1 MKVELV
7 RSNTLTN
14 GIKEISNQFGPT
26 ALILRNIEADGEEF
40 LFIAHENSAEQ
51 TAAATE
57 TKQTDPERKLHSINP
72 PQASKEDIESVKR
85 ALKALPNSLNFSN
98 PKKESQT
105 DINSKLPSNNNRTG
119 TSERFHTFLDNAP
132 ISQHVAGL
140 LRSFI
145 HQPDGMDELF
155 AQLQTGIME
164 NLPEPCDINFNS
176 KIHVLTGGYGAGK
189 TSVALKMASQ
199 LSKVSDHKVS
209 VVSFGNNT
217 SGDLAKLKTVGKSL
231 DVPVFCAR
239 DRSELAKLLYIKQ
252 PEDIYIIDLELNS
265 AAEIIPLTRDINA
278 NSQAHLVIPT
288 DTSFESF
295 WATCTLD
302 KWDSIILTRLDL
314 PLAPWV
320 ALEALSKFQ
329 IPLSIG
335 SASKNIESNLVR
347 VSKDNIVNRLRDH
360 IRNHL
365 ISDIKTL
372 SDREPPKVNA
382 LH

>member
-51 TAAATE
+51 TIATTE

-72 PQASKEDIESVKR
+72 PQASKEDIESVKQ

-105 DINSKLPSNNNRTG
+105 DINSKLPLNNNRTG

-176 KIHVLTGGYGAGK
+176 KIHVLTGGHGAGK

-252 PEDIYIIDLELNS
+252 PEDIYVIDLELS
-265 AAEIIPLTRDINA
+265 FAAEIVPLARDINA

-295 WATCTLD
+295 WATCMLD

>member
-51 TAAATE
+51 TIVTTE

-72 PQASKEDIESVKR
+72 PQASKEDIESVKQ

-105 DINSKLPSNNNRTG
+105 DINSKLPLNINRTG

-176 KIHVLTGGYGAGK
+176 KIHVLTGGHGAGK

-199 LSKVSDHKVS
+199 LSKVSDHKVC

-252 PEDIYIIDLELNS
+252 PEDIYVIDLELS
-265 AAEIIPLTRDINA
+265 FAAEIVPLARDINA

-295 WATCTLD
+295 WATCMLD

>member
-51 TAAATE
+51 TIATTE

-72 PQASKEDIESVKR
+72 PQASKEDIESVKQ

-105 DINSKLPSNNNRTG
+105 VINSKLPLNNNRTG

-176 KIHVLTGGYGAGK
+176 KIHVLTGGHGAGK

-252 PEDIYIIDLELNS
+252 PEDIYVIDLELS
-265 AAEIIPLTRDINA
+265 FAAEIVPLARDINA

-295 WATCTLD
+295 WATCMLD

>member
-51 TAAATE
+51 TIATTE

-72 PQASKEDIESVKR
+72 PQASKEDIESVKQ

-105 DINSKLPSNNNRTG
+105 DINSKLTSNNNRTG

-145 HQPDGMDELF
+145 HQPDGIDELF

-176 KIHVLTGGYGAGK
+176 KIHVLTGGHGAGK

-199 LSKVSDHKVS
+199 LSKVTDHKVS
-209 VVSFGNNT
+209 VVSFGNNS
-217 SGDLAKLKTVGKSL
+217 SGDLAKLKTVAKSL

-252 PEDIYIIDLELNS
+252 PEDIYVIDLELS
-265 AAEIIPLTRDINA
+265 FAAEIVPLARDINA

-295 WATCTLD
+295 WATCMLD

-347 VSKDNIVNRLRDH
+347 VSKDNIVSRLRDH

>member
-51 TAAATE
+51 TIATTE

-72 PQASKEDIESVKR
+72 PQASKEDIESVKQ

-119 TSERFHTFLDNAP
+119 TSERFHTLLDNAP

-176 KIHVLTGGYGAGK
+176 KIHVLTGGHGAGK

-199 LSKVSDHKVS
+199 LSKVSEHKVS

-252 PEDIYIIDLELNS
+252 PEDIYVIDLELS
-265 AAEIIPLTRDINA
+265 FAAEIVPLARDINA

-295 WATCTLD
+295 WATCMLD

>member
-1 MKVELV
+1 MKQTDVE
-7 RSNTLTN
+7 
-14 GIKEISNQFGPT
+14 Q
-26 ALILRNIEADGEEF
+26 
-40 LFIAHENSAEQ
+40 
-51 TAAATE
+51 TE

-72 PQASKEDIESVKR
+72 PQASKDEIESVR
-85 ALKALPNSLNFSN
+85 QALKALPNSLNFSN
-98 PKKESQT
+98 PKEESQT

-176 KIHVLTGGYGAGK
+176 KIHILTGGHGAGK

-199 LSKVSDHKVS
+199 LSKVTDHKVC

-252 PEDIYIIDLELNS
+252 PEDIYVIDLELS
-265 AAEIIPLTRDINA
+265 FAAEIVPLARDINA

-295 WATCTLD
+295 WATCMLD

-347 VSKDNIVNRLRDH
+347 VSKDNIVSRLRDH

-365 ISDIKTL
+365 VSDIKTL

>member
-51 TAAATE
+51 TIATTE
-57 TKQTDPERKLHSINP
+57 TQQTDPERKLHSINP
-72 PQASKEDIESVKR
+72 PQASKEDIESVKQ
-85 ALKALPNSLNFSN
+85 ALKALPNSLSFSN

-105 DINSKLPSNNNRTG
+105 DINSKLPLNNNRTG
-119 TSERFHTFLDNAP
+119 TSKKFHTFLDNAP

-176 KIHVLTGGYGAGK
+176 KIHVLTGGHGAGK

-199 LSKVSDHKVS
+199 LSKVSDHKVC

-217 SGDLAKLKTVGKSL
+217 SGDLAMLKTVGKSL

-252 PEDIYIIDLELNS
+252 PEDIYVIDLELS
-265 AAEIIPLTRDINA
+265 FAAEIVPLARDINA
-278 NSQAHLVIPT
+278 NSQAHLVVPT

-295 WATCTLD
+295 WATCMLD

-335 SASKNIESNLVR
+335 SASRNIESNLVR

>member
-51 TAAATE
+51 TIARTE

-72 PQASKEDIESVKR
+72 PQASKEDIESVKQ

-105 DINSKLPSNNNRTG
+105 VINSKLPLNDNRTG

-176 KIHVLTGGYGAGK
+176 KIHVLTGGHGAGK

-199 LSKVSDHKVS
+199 LSKVSEHKVS

-252 PEDIYIIDLELNS
+252 PEDIYVIDLELS
-265 AAEIIPLTRDINA
+265 FATEIVPLARDINA

-295 WATCTLD
+295 WATCMLD

-372 SDREPPKVNA
+372 SDREPPRVNA

>member
-51 TAAATE
+51 TIATTE
-57 TKQTDPERKLHSINP
+57 TQQTDPERKLHSINP
-72 PQASKEDIESVKR
+72 PQASKEDIESVKQ

-105 DINSKLPSNNNRTG
+105 DINSKLSLHNRTG

-176 KIHVLTGGYGAGK
+176 KIHVLTGGHGAGK

-199 LSKVSDHKVS
+199 LSKVSDHKVC

-217 SGDLAKLKTVGKSL
+217 SGDLAMLKTVGKSL

-252 PEDIYIIDLELNS
+252 PEDIYVIDLELS
-265 AAEIIPLTRDINA
+265 FAAEIVPLARDINA

-295 WATCTLD
+295 WATCMLD

>member
-51 TAAATE
+51 TIATTE

-72 PQASKEDIESVKR
+72 PQASKEDIESVKQ

-119 TSERFHTFLDNAP
+119 TSEKFHTFLDNAP

-164 NLPEPCDINFNS
+164 NLPKPCDINFNS
-176 KIHVLTGGYGAGK
+176 KIHVLTGGHGAGK

-199 LSKVSDHKVS
+199 LSKVTDHKVC

-252 PEDIYIIDLELNS
+252 PEDIYVIDLELS
-265 AAEIIPLTRDINA
+265 FAAEIVPLARDINA
-278 NSQAHLVIPT
+278 NSQAHLVIPS

-295 WATCTLD
+295 WATCMLD

>member
-51 TAAATE
+51 TIATTE

-72 PQASKEDIESVKR
+72 PQASKEDIESVR
-85 ALKALPNSLNFSN
+85 QALKALPNSLNFSN

-176 KIHVLTGGYGAGK
+176 KIHVLTGGHGAGK

-199 LSKVSDHKVS
+199 LSKVSDHKVC

-252 PEDIYIIDLELNS
+252 PEDIYVIDLELS
-265 AAEIIPLTRDINA
+265 FAAEIVPLARDINA

-295 WATCTLD
+295 WATCMLD

>member
-51 TAAATE
+51 TVATTE

-72 PQASKEDIESVKR
+72 PQASKEDIESVKQ

-98 PKKESQT
+98 PEKESQT
-105 DINSKLPSNNNRTG
+105 VINSKLPLNDNRTG

-145 HQPDGMDELF
+145 HQPDGMDELV

-176 KIHVLTGGYGAGK
+176 KIHVLTGGHGAGK

-199 LSKVSDHKVS
+199 LSKVSDHKVC

-252 PEDIYIIDLELNS
+252 PEDIYVIDLELS
-265 AAEIIPLTRDINA
+265 FAAEIVPLARDINA

-295 WATCTLD
+295 WATCMLD

>member
-51 TAAATE
+51 TTAATE

-72 PQASKEDIESVKR
+72 PQASKEDIESVR
-85 ALKALPNSLNFSN
+85 QALKALPNSLNFSN

-105 DINSKLPSNNNRTG
+105 DINSKLPLNNNRTG

-176 KIHVLTGGYGAGK
+176 KIHVLTGGHGAGK

-199 LSKVSDHKVS
+199 LSKVSEHKVC

-217 SGDLAKLKTVGKSL
+217 SGDLAMLKTVGKSL
-231 DVPVFCAR
+231 DVPLFCAR

-252 PEDIYIIDLELNS
+252 AEDIYVIDLELS
-265 AAEIIPLTRDINA
+265 FAAEIVPLARDINA
-278 NSQAHLVIPT
+278 NSQAHLVVPT

-295 WATCTLD
+295 WATCMLD

>member
-51 TAAATE
+51 TIATTE

-72 PQASKEDIESVKR
+72 PQASKEDIESVKQ

-105 DINSKLPSNNNRTG
+105 VINSKLPLNDNRTG

-176 KIHVLTGGYGAGK
+176 KIHVLTGGHGAGK

-252 PEDIYIIDLELNS
+252 PEDIYVIDLELS
-265 AAEIIPLTRDINA
+265 FAAEIVPLARDINA

-295 WATCTLD
+295 WATCMLD

>member
-51 TAAATE
+51 TIATTE

-72 PQASKEDIESVKR
+72 PQASKEDIESVR
-85 ALKALPNSLNFSN
+85 QALKALPNSLNFSN
-98 PKKESQT
+98 PKEESQT

-119 TSERFHTFLDNAP
+119 TTEKFHTLLDNAP

-164 NLPEPCDINFNS
+164 NLPKPCDINFNS
-176 KIHVLTGGYGAGK
+176 KIHVLTGGHGAGK

-199 LSKVSDHKVS
+199 LSKVSDHKVC

-252 PEDIYIIDLELNS
+252 PEDIYVIDLELS
-265 AAEIIPLTRDINA
+265 FAAEIVPLARDINA

-295 WATCTLD
+295 WATCMLD

>member
-51 TAAATE
+51 TIATTE

-72 PQASKEDIESVKR
+72 PQASKDDIESVR
-85 ALKALPNSLNFSN
+85 QALKALPNSLNFSN
-98 PKKESQT
+98 PKEESQT

-119 TSERFHTFLDNAP
+119 TSEKFHTFLDNAP

-164 NLPEPCDINFNS
+164 NLPGPCDINFNS
-176 KIHVLTGGYGAGK
+176 KIHVLTGGHGAGK

-199 LSKVSDHKVS
+199 LSKVSDHKVC

-252 PEDIYIIDLELNS
+252 PEDIYVIDLELS
-265 AAEIIPLTRDINA
+265 FAAEIVPLVRDINA

-295 WATCTLD
+295 WATCMLD

-347 VSKDNIVNRLRDH
+347 VSKDNIVSRLRDH

-365 ISDIKTL
+365 VSDIKTL

>member
-51 TAAATE
+51 TIATTE

-72 PQASKEDIESVKR
+72 PQASKEDIESVKQ

-105 DINSKLPSNNNRTG
+105 VINSKLPLNNNRTE

-145 HQPDGMDELF
+145 HQPDGIDELF

-176 KIHVLTGGYGAGK
+176 KIHVLTGGHGAGK

-199 LSKVSDHKVS
+199 LSKVSEHKVC

-252 PEDIYIIDLELNS
+252 PEDIYVIDLELS
-265 AAEIIPLTRDINA
+265 FAAEIVPLARAINA
-278 NSQAHLVIPT
+278 NSQAHLVIPA

-295 WATCTLD
+295 WATCMLD

-335 SASKNIESNLVR
+335 SASESIESNLVR

>member
-51 TAAATE
+51 TIATTE

-72 PQASKEDIESVKR
+72 PQASKEDIESVKQ

-119 TSERFHTFLDNAP
+119 ISERFHTFLDNAP

-176 KIHVLTGGYGAGK
+176 KIHVLTGGHGAGK

-199 LSKVSDHKVS
+199 LSKVSDHKVC

-252 PEDIYIIDLELNS
+252 PEDIYVIDLELS
-265 AAEIIPLTRDINA
+265 FAAEIVPLARDINA

-295 WATCTLD
+295 WATCMLD

-365 ISDIKTL
+365 ISDIKAL

>member
-51 TAAATE
+51 TIATTE

-72 PQASKEDIESVKR
+72 PQASKEDIESVKQ
-85 ALKALPNSLNFSN
+85 ALRALPNSLNFAN

-176 KIHVLTGGYGAGK
+176 KIHVLTGGHGAGK

-199 LSKVSDHKVS
+199 LSKVSDHKVC

-252 PEDIYIIDLELNS
+252 PEDIYLIDLELS
-265 AAEIIPLTRDINA
+265 FAAEIVPLARDINA

-295 WATCTLD
+295 WATCMLD

>member
-51 TAAATE
+51 TIATTE

-72 PQASKEDIESVKR
+72 PQASKEDIESVKQ
-85 ALKALPNSLNFSN
+85 ALRALPNSLNFAN

-119 TSERFHTFLDNAP
+119 ASERFHTFLDNAP

-176 KIHVLTGGYGAGK
+176 KIHVLTGGHGAGK

-252 PEDIYIIDLELNS
+252 PEDIYVIDLELS
-265 AAEIIPLTRDINA
+265 FAAEIVPLARDINA

-295 WATCTLD
+295 WATCMLD

-335 SASKNIESNLVR
+335 SASRNIESNLVR

>member
-51 TAAATE
+51 TIATTE

-72 PQASKEDIESVKR
+72 PRASSEDIESVKQ

-105 DINSKLPSNNNRTG
+105 DINSKLPLNINRTG

-176 KIHVLTGGYGAGK
+176 KIHVLTGGHGAGK

-199 LSKVSDHKVS
+199 LSKVSDHKVC

-217 SGDLAKLKTVGKSL
+217 SGDLAMLKTVGKSL

-252 PEDIYIIDLELNS
+252 PEDIYVIDLELS
-265 AAEIIPLTRDINA
+265 FAAEIVPLARDINA

-295 WATCTLD
+295 WATCMLD

>member
-51 TAAATE
+51 TIVTTE

-72 PQASKEDIESVKR
+72 PRASSEDIESVKQ
-85 ALKALPNSLNFSN
+85 ALKALPNSLNFCN
-98 PKKESQT
+98 TKKESQT
-105 DINSKLPSNNNRTG
+105 DINSKLPLNNNRTG

-176 KIHVLTGGYGAGK
+176 KIHVLTGGHGAGK

-199 LSKVSDHKVS
+199 LTKVSDHKVC

-252 PEDIYIIDLELNS
+252 PEDIYVIDLELS
-265 AAEIIPLTRDINA
+265 FAAEIVPLARDINA

-295 WATCTLD
+295 WATCMLD

>member
-51 TAAATE
+51 TIATTE

-72 PQASKEDIESVKR
+72 PQASKEDIESVKQ

-176 KIHVLTGGYGAGK
+176 KIHVLTGGHGAGK

-199 LSKVSDHKVS
+199 LSKVSDHKVC

-252 PEDIYIIDLELNS
+252 PEDIYVIDLELS
-265 AAEIIPLTRDINA
+265 FAAEIVPLARDINA

-295 WATCTLD
+295 WATCMLD

>member
-51 TAAATE
+51 TIATTE

-72 PQASKEDIESVKR
+72 PQASKEDIESVKQ

-105 DINSKLPSNNNRTG
+105 VINSKLPLNDNRTG

-176 KIHVLTGGYGAGK
+176 KIHVLTGGHGAGK

-199 LSKVSDHKVS
+199 LSKVSDHKVC

-252 PEDIYIIDLELNS
+252 PEDIYVIDLELS
-265 AAEIIPLTRDINA
+265 FAAEIVPLARDINA

-295 WATCTLD
+295 WATCMLD

-347 VSKDNIVNRLRDH
+347 VSKDNIVNRIRDH

-365 ISDIKTL
+365 LSDIKTL

>member
-14 GIKEISNQFGPT
+14 GIKEISSQFGPT

-51 TAAATE
+51 TIATTE

-72 PQASKEDIESVKR
+72 PQASKEDIESVKQ

-105 DINSKLPSNNNRTG
+105 VINSKLPLNNNRTG

-176 KIHVLTGGYGAGK
+176 KIHVLTGGHGAGK

-199 LSKVSDHKVS
+199 LSKVSDHKVC

-231 DVPVFCAR
+231 DVPVFCAK

-252 PEDIYIIDLELNS
+252 PEDIYVIDLELS
-265 AAEIIPLTRDINA
+265 FAAEIVPLARDINA

-295 WATCTLD
+295 WATCMLD

-372 SDREPPKVNA
+372 SDREPHKVNA

>member
-51 TAAATE
+51 TIATTE

-72 PQASKEDIESVKR
+72 PRASSEDIESVKQ

-105 DINSKLPSNNNRTG
+105 VINSKLPLNDNRTG

-176 KIHVLTGGYGAGK
+176 KIHVLTGGHGAGK

-252 PEDIYIIDLELNS
+252 PEDIYVIDLELS
-265 AAEIIPLTRDINA
+265 FAAEIVPLARDINA

-295 WATCTLD
+295 WATCMLD

>member
-14 GIKEISNQFGPT
+14 GIREISNQFGPT

-51 TAAATE
+51 TIATTE
-57 TKQTDPERKLHSINP
+57 TKQTDPERKLQSINT
-72 PQASKEDIESVKR
+72 PQASKEDIASVKQ

-176 KIHVLTGGYGAGK
+176 KIHILTGGHGAGK

-199 LSKVSDHKVS
+199 LREVSDHKVC

-252 PEDIYIIDLELNS
+252 PEDIYVIDLELS
-265 AAEIIPLTRDINA
+265 FAAEIVPLARDINA

-295 WATCTLD
+295 WATCMLD

-335 SASKNIESNLVR
+335 SASRNIESNLVR

>member
-51 TAAATE
+51 TIVTTE

-72 PQASKEDIESVKR
+72 PQASKEDIESVKQ

-176 KIHVLTGGYGAGK
+176 KIHILTGGHGAGK

-199 LSKVSDHKVS
+199 LSKVSDHKVC

-252 PEDIYIIDLELNS
+252 PEDIYVIDLELS
-265 AAEIIPLTRDINA
+265 FAAEIVPLARDINA

-295 WATCTLD
+295 WATCMLD

>member
-51 TAAATE
+51 TIVTTE

-72 PQASKEDIESVKR
+72 PRASSEDIESVKQ

-98 PKKESQT
+98 PKKEYQT
-105 DINSKLPSNNNRTG
+105 DINSKLSLNDNRTG

-176 KIHVLTGGYGAGK
+176 KIHVLTGGHGAGK

-199 LSKVSDHKVS
+199 LSKVSDHKVC

-217 SGDLAKLKTVGKSL
+217 SGDLAMLKTVGKSL

-252 PEDIYIIDLELNS
+252 PEDIYVIDLELS
-265 AAEIIPLTRDINA
+265 FAAEIVPLARDINA

-295 WATCTLD
+295 WATCMLD

-335 SASKNIESNLVR
+335 SASRNIESNLVR